1 MSALPISRTADR
13 GVYPAGLIALLTTVV
28 MLFTAFTAALLMR
41 RGGHDWVPVV
51 LPNLVWG
58 NAAVI
63 LASSIAVEMGR
74 RAIAG
79 ANVPLGL
86 TRLAAGVVLG
96 VLFLIGQILAWRVL
110 AARGVFLPTSP
121 HAAFFY
127 LLSGVHGL
135 HVLGG
140 LGALGWAVGRL
151 VRAPHSVL
159 IRASLGQVAVF
170 WHVVG
175 GLWVYL
181 LALLT
186 LL

>member
-1 MSALPISRTADR
+1 MSARPASRAADR

-28 MLFTAFTAALLMR
+28 MLFTAFTAAVLMR
-41 RGGHDWVPVV
+41 RGGHDWVPVD
-51 LPNLVWG
+51 LPNLVWV
-58 NAAVI
+58 NAAII
-63 LASSIAVEMGR
+63 LASSLAVEMGR
-74 RAIAG
+74 G
-79 ANVPLGL
+79 ALATGGVQLGL
-86 TRLAAGVVLG
+86 TRLAAGLVLG
-96 VLFLIGQILAWRVL
+96 VLFLTGQLLAWRAL
-110 AARGVFLPTSP
+110 AAQGVFLPTSP

-127 LLSGVHGL
+127 LLSGVHGV

-151 VRAPHSVL
+151 ARAPRAVL
-159 IRASLGQVAVF
+159 SRAALGQVAIY

-186 LL
+186 IL